1 MSDAA
6 TAFARALAWALACG
20 APGAPGAAAAATQ
33 VENAWMRPAAAGAA
47 AAEAYADLR
56 NDAPLTLV
64 AVRTPVARAVEIVVR
79 DRPGDIA
86 DPPRV
91 VASLAI
97 PAGETRFAMRG
108 SVLRLVG
115 VTQAVLPGT
124 SVPLAF
130 EFRDARGAKTV
141 VETLVQVR
149 GLFVPQPAAPPPA
162 APR

>member
-33 VENAWMRPAAAGAA
+33 VETAWM
-47 AAEAYADLR
+47 
-56 NDAPLTLV
+56 
-64 AVRTPVARAVEIVVR
+64 RAVEIVVR